1 MTVVGLHPE
10 ELLDKDARGVISD
23 SERVRLEA
31 HIAQCS
37 VCRVEQQMR
46 ADRNKRALIL
56 RNHGLLVHGPTIP
69 EAFRYHYQL
78 QRACEVQVAT
88 SAIDEGIELSRAVID
103 SFRNARNDEK
113 KDLSM
118 SSELVPAA
126 KRVRMLFDAM
136 VRLVDKKD
144 TSYRN

>member
-1 MTVVGLHPE
+1 V
-10 ELLDKDARGVISD
+10 
-23 SERVRLEA
+23 
-31 HIAQCS
+31 
-37 VCRVEQQMR
+37 
-46 ADRNKRALIL
+46 
-56 RNHGLLVHGPTIP
+56 
-69 EAFRYHYQL
+69 QL
-78 QRACEVQVAT
+78 AT

-118 SSELVPAA
+118 NSELVPAA

-144 TSYRN
+144 ASYRN